1 MAEKNDG
8 KKQKPCIV
16 EIEKARLST
25 NTSKPNPFL
34 VGSRNQDKPSPEP
47 KPDNKPKK
55 PAK

>member
-8 KKQKPCIV
+8 KRQKPDIV
-16 EIEKARLST
+16 RIDKTRLST

-34 VGSRNQDKPSPEP
+34 VGSGNQDKPLP
-47 KPDNKPKK
+47 KPIPDKPKK